1 MPYILRLSLAVIIL
15 GLLFG
20 TPSCSRNPEVAK
32 KRYVESGERY
42 LQKARY
48 QEARIQFRNALN
60 LDPRFVEAYYKLAQ
74 ADLALHQWNDAF
86 AALQRSVELDAGR
99 LDAQI
104 GRASCRERCRSRWSP
119 YH

>member
-1 MPYILRLSLAVIIL
+1 MRYILRLSLAVTIL

-42 LQKARY
+42 LQKAKY
-48 QEARIQFRNALN
+48 LEARTQFRNALN

-74 ADLALHQWNDAF
+74 AELALHQWSDAF
-86 AALQRSVELDAGR
+86 TALQHAVELEPGR
-99 LDAQI
+99 LDARLSI
-104 GRASCRERCRSRWSP
+104 GQLHISAKQ
-119 YH
+119 Y